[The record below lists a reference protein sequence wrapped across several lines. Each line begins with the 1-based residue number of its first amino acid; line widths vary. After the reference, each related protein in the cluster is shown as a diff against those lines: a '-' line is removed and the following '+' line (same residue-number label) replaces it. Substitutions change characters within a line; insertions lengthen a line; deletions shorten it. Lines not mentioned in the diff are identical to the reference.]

1 MIKITA
7 ESFRSNKA
15 LVRFAKRCGHTL
27 DLTQD
32 QKFWKVTPGW
42 AWHLPD
48 GGNVIALI
56 PISDDVTIRVCRLNA
71 WGSASRYQAAAF
83 LLGMSAPS
91 M

>member
-27 DLTQD
+27 ELTQD
-32 QKFWKVTPGW
+32 QKFWRVTPEW
-42 AWHLPD
+42 AWCLPD
-48 GGNVIALI
+48 GHNAIALI
-56 PISDDVTIRVCRLNA
+56 PLAGNVTVRVCRLNA